1 MNPRPPSLP
10 LLRESLAVGGVS
22 TFVALLAL
30 RVRPDWV
37 RGVIGGGDAWSNLWN
52 LHHVDRVL
60 QCGCTP
66 FFTDQ
71 LWAPEGTRLVS
82 HTLSISSTV
91 PGALLGRAI
100 GFPLAYNLLV
110 LGSFVLAAVAMYRF
124 VRRLGL
130 APGPALVGALVFA
143 FAPHRSARALGH
155 LNLLGSGWI
164 PLGLEGLFILSRGHG
179 RKRFSGAVLAIMAF
193 AGLTLCDWYLTILGG
208 LAACSFAAFEL
219 WRTAAKDRGI
229 LLGAFL
235 LVGALSV
242 APSVPLAIELAR
254 DSDGSKEGHDAK
266 WCSVA
271 LTSLVVPGRIQL
283 ISAFTRPLTERN
295 HQSPVEAAA
304 YLGLLPLVCVG
315 VCIAPWRKR
324 PRELDFALASGAV
337 ALVLSLG
344 PYPRVFD
351 RLLDV
356 PLPYAL
362 LERLVPQLRIGGC
375 VNRLHLLVFLPL
387 ALATAFALDRLA
399 ARVRRP
405 SALYVMVALLISIEY
420 APMDPGVSTW
430 PLTPPDPAL
439 KALSDSG
446 IPGGVLD
453 IDLGQDALVRQL
465 QHQRPITFG
474 WLARR
479 PRMLF
484 EARAAD
490 PVLGPLLDPSQRQS
504 LLPSEV
510 ALHLKRRWNV
520 AFVVAPDWEPHS
532 SRAAR
537 LGLPLF
543 ARDGGRTVVYRVP

>member
-1 MNPRPPSLP
+1 MNTAPPSLP
-10 LLRESLAVGGVS
+10 LLRESVFVGGIS
-22 TFVALLAL
+22 TVIALLSL
-30 RVRPDWV
+30 RVRPDWT

-52 LHHVDRVL
+52 LHHIDRAL

-91 PGALLGRAI
+91 PGSLLGRVV
-100 GFPLAYNLLV
+100 GFPLAYNILV
-110 LGSFVLAAVAMYRF
+110 LGSFVLAAVTMYRL
-124 VRRLGL
+124 VRRLGV

-164 PLGLEGLFILSRGHG
+164 PLGLEGLLILSRGHG
-179 RKRFSGAVLAIMAF
+179 RRKFGGAALAIVAF

-208 LAACSFAAFEL
+208 LAAGSFAAFEL
-219 WRTAAKDRGI
+219 WRTATRSRRV

-235 LVGALSV
+235 LVAVLSV
-242 APSVPLAIELAR
+242 APAVPLAIELAQ
-254 DSDGSKEGHDAK
+254 DSDGSRGGHDAK

-271 LTSLVVPGRIQL
+271 LTSLVIPGRIQL

-304 YLGLLPLVCVG
+304 YLGLLPLACVV
-315 VCIAPWRKR
+315 VCITPWRKR

-344 PYPRVFD
+344 PYARVFD
-351 RLLDV
+351 RLLEV

-362 LERLVPQLRIGGC
+362 LERLVPPLRIGGC
-375 VNRLHLLVFLPL
+375 VNRFHLLVFLPL

-405 SALYVMVALLISIEY
+405 SALYVIVALLIAVEY

-439 KALSDSG
+439 RALSDSG

-453 IDLGQDALVRQL
+453 IDPGQDALIRQL

-474 WLARR
+474 WIARR

-484 EARAAD
+484 KARAAD
-490 PVLGPLLDPSQRQS
+490 PVLGPLLDPSQS
-504 LLPSEV
+504 HTMLPSEV
-510 ALHLKRRWNV
+510 ALHLKRRWKV
-520 AFVVAPDWEPHS
+520 AFVVAPDWEPHR

-543 ARDGGRTVVYRVP
+543 ARDGGRTVIYRVP